1 MTDSTTTKSPENS
14 FVAWL
19 RYRLHRRSIDRE
31 LADGADPESNPDRH
45 RRACELT
52 AENERSK
59 LARSIDRLLARSEA
73 PPSLTI
79 APINWRGVR
88 ASSSRLKRLAQRL
101 RGDANVRPQGV
112 ARTEILLSEVDSPL
126 YTPGGELSLPDE
138 VRSTL
143 ALL

>member
-1 MTDSTTTKSPENS
+1 MTDSTTTKPPENS

-19 RYRLHRRSIDRE
+19 RYRLQRRSIDRE
-31 LADGADPESNPDRH
+31 LANGADPESNPYRH
-45 RRACELT
+45 RRAYELT
-52 AENERSK
+52 AESERSK
-59 LARSIDRLLARSEA
+59 LAGSIDRLLARSEA
-73 PPSLTI
+73 PQSLTI

-101 RGDANVRPQGV
+101 RGAADVRPQGV
-112 ARTEILLSEVDSPL
+112 ARTEILLKEADSPL